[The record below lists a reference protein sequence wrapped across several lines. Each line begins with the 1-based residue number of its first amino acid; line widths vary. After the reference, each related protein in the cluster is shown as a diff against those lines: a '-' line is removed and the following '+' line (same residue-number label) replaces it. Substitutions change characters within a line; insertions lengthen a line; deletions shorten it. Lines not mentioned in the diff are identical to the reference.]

1 MEYFESNL
9 TSLEKKAIKY
19 IKEAFLIN
27 GIDFD
32 GVIRFAKINNQYLNL
47 SANNTVFCRIKVGLN
62 AFWLSVYGYRLNE
75 TKKSDIRFNGV
86 KDKNS
91 RHWKDWKIPLKDVE
105 DFSINS
111 DLIVDVYKSLNISDD
126 ENKKKILEEY
136 QTDDMEYT
144 DLEEQALGILKNIF
158 AENGVD
164 LYDKFKIEKSKTKY
178 ICFFYFNTRIFKLY
192 LGKIKKT
199 FTFSVWE
206 LSEEKRKDTRFDK
219 VKDKNSS
226 IWTIDLER
234 IEDLENYSD
243 LIVATYKSFDSKRYR
258 VNDKEICTASKSA
271 SVKRTRKKGNSIV
284 DNIKD
289 YTVIDLE
296 TTSKYTNL
304 AEIIEMSAV
313 RVRNGEI
320 VDKYSTFIKPSGNIS
335 SAITAIT
342 GITNGMLEN
351 APKIEDKIQEY
362 LDFIGDDIILGHNIA
377 SFDSTI
383 LYDLC
388 EKLNLKV
395 FNNDILDTL
404 RYSKYCDIAVSDN
417 KLKTISEF
425 FGIEHN
431 AHRALNDCIA
441 NFEVYEKLKEHF
453 TGNIILTVSGES
465 RRERTSI
472 ENMTVN
478 PCYSNLN
485 GKNIV
490 LTGEFACGQRKDV
503 KSYFEKLG
511 VSVKSGVSSKTD
523 YLIIGAFGS
532 PDWKFGDYGDKVAK
546 AQELQLKGKPIEI
559 IQEEEF
565 FECQK
570 QLV

>member
-1 MEYFESNL
+1 MQIELQNGKVEISTDFDNYNKPTDL
-9 TSLEKKAIKY
+9 TILEAVAVDY
-19 IKEAFLIN
+19 IKEEFEKS
-27 GIDFD
+27 GIDFSKA
-32 GVIRFAKINNQYLNL
+32 VRFRRRSENYLTLIAPND
-47 SANNTVFCRIKVGLN
+47 VDFCRIKAGSI
-62 AFWLSVYGYRLNE
+62 AIWFSVDAWRLDE
-75 TKKSDIRFNGV
+75 DKKSDPRFSGV
-86 KDKNS
+86 KNRNT
-91 RHWKDWKIPLKDVE
+91 RHWKVYLNRIY
-105 DFSINS
+105 DFETNS
-111 DLIVDVYKSLNISDD
+111 DLIVDTYKALNISNDEFEKIIPEKYQIDD
-126 ENKKKILEEY
+126 EGIVSEEAC
-136 QTDDMEYT
+136 T
-144 DLEEQALGILKNIF
+144 APKSAPI
-158 AENGVD
+158 
-164 LYDKFKIEKSKTKY
+164 KSK
-178 ICFFYFNTRIFKLY
+178 
-192 LGKIKKT
+192 
-199 FTFSVWE
+199 
-206 LSEEKRKDTRFDK
+206 
-219 VKDKNSS
+219 
-226 IWTIDLER
+226 
-234 IEDLENYSD
+234 
-243 LIVATYKSFDSKRYR
+243 
-258 VNDKEICTASKSA
+258 
-271 SVKRTRKKGNSIV
+271 RKKGNSII

-296 TTSKYTNL
+296 TTSKYTNS

-313 RVRNGEI
+313 RVRSGEI
-320 VDKYSTFIKPSGNIS
+320 VDKYSTLIKPSGNIS

-342 GITNGMLEN
+342 GITNEMLEN

-362 LDFIGDDIILGHNIA
+362 LDFIGDDIILGHNIV

-404 RYSKYCDIAVSDN
+404 RYSKYCDIDISDN

-472 ENMTVN
+472 ENLTVK

-511 VSVKSGVSSKTD
+511 ASVKSGLSSKTD

-546 AQELQLKGKPIEI
+546 AQELQLKGKPVEI

-565 FECQK
+565 FE
-570 QLV
+570 

>member
-1 MEYFESNL
+1 MKY
-9 TSLEKKAIKY
+9 TDLEKQVIVY
-19 IKEAFLIN
+19 IKKAFETN

-32 GVIRFAKINNQYLNL
+32 KEVSLESHHQFHALYVD
-47 SANNTVFCRIKVGLN
+47 NTTFCRFKVGPN
-62 AFWLSVYGYRLNE
+62 VFWISIYGYKLS
-75 TKKSDIRFNGV
+75 KKQKSDVRFSKIKN
-86 KDKNS
+86 KNS
-91 RHWKDWKIPLKDVE
+91 RQWREWKLFLNDAD
-105 DFSINS
+105 DF
-111 DLIVDVYKSLNISDD
+111 
-126 ENKKKILEEY
+126 
-136 QTDDMEYT
+136 
-144 DLEEQALGILKNIF
+144 KN
-158 AENGVD
+158 
-164 LYDKFKIEKSKTKY
+164 
-178 ICFFYFNTRIFKLY
+178 Y
-192 LGKIKKT
+192 L
-199 FTFSVWE
+199 
-206 LSEEKRKDTRFDK
+206 
-219 VKDKNSS
+219 
-226 IWTIDLER
+226 
-234 IEDLENYSD
+234 D
-243 LIVATYKSFDSKRYR
+243 LIVATYRSFDSKRYQ

-271 SVKRTRKKGNSIV
+271 SVKSTRKKGNSIV

-342 GITNGMLEN
+342 GITNEMLEN

-404 RYSKYCDIAVSDN
+404 RYSKYCDIDVSDN

-472 ENMTVN
+472 ENLTVN
-478 PCYSNLN
+478 PCYANLN

-511 VSVKSGVSSKTD
+511 ASVKSGVSSKTD

-546 AQELQLKGKPIEI
+546 AQELQLKGKPVEI

-565 FECQK
+565 FE
-570 QLV
+570 

>member
-1 MEYFESNL
+1 M
-9 TSLEKKAIKY
+9 K
-19 IKEAFLIN
+19 
-27 GIDFD
+27 
-32 GVIRFAKINNQYLNL
+32 
-47 SANNTVFCRIKVGLN
+47 
-62 AFWLSVYGYRLNE
+62 
-75 TKKSDIRFNGV
+75 
-86 KDKNS
+86 
-91 RHWKDWKIPLKDVE
+91 
-105 DFSINS
+105 
-111 DLIVDVYKSLNISDD
+111 
-126 ENKKKILEEY
+126 
-136 QTDDMEYT
+136 YT
-144 DLEEQALGILKNIF
+144 DLEEQALDILKNIF

-164 LYDKFKIEKSKTKY
+164 LYDEFKIEKSKTRY
-178 ICFFYFNTRIFKLY
+178 ICFFYSNVRIFKLY
-192 LGKIKKT
+192 LGKIKKS

-206 LSEEKRKDTRFDK
+206 LNEEKRKDTRFDK

-226 IWTIDLER
+226 IWTIELER
-234 IEDLENYSD
+234 IEDLESYSD
-243 LIVATYKSFDSKRYR
+243 LIVAVYESFDSKKYQ
-258 VNDKEICTASKSA
+258 VNHKEVCIALKSKS
-271 SVKRTRKKGNSIV
+271 TRKKGNSII
-284 DNIKD
+284 DNIND

-313 RVRNGEI
+313 RVRSGEI
-320 VDKYSTFIKPSGNIS
+320 VDKYSTLIKPSGNIS
-335 SAITAIT
+335 SVITAIT
-342 GITNGMLEN
+342 GITNEMLEN
-351 APKIEDKIQEY
+351 ASKIEDKIQEY

-441 NFEVYEKLKEHF
+441 NFEVYEKLKKHF